1 MRAGAILETFRVMML
16 RSFPFRALMV
26 ATLAIAVMPLHGQST
41 NKQSDASSQ
50 QANGLPYP
58 GKVVEQIVARVDDQV
73 IDTSDYKRAEQD
85 LEQQAQQQNMSQA
98 ELDREKKDLL
108 RNLID
113 QQLLLAK
120 GKQLGIT
127 GEDQLVERLDAIRKQ
142 NHLDSMQALQQ
153 AVESQGL
160 SWQDFKQQI
169 RNNIIT
175 QTVIRQKV
183 APTIR
188 ISPDEIQKYYDAHKK
203 EFDRPE
209 EVRLSEILIPT
220 PNPDDAAQ
228 VAAAKKKADS
238 IEAKLKAGADFAKLA
253 KADSKGPTA
262 AQGGDLG
269 AFQKGQ
275 LAPELESATF
285 SLKKGQFTEPIQTK
299 QGWIILE
306 VTHHQD
312 AGVAPMSQ
320 VETQIENA
328 VGYNKMQPA
337 LRAYLTKLR
346 NESYI
351 DIRPGY
357 TDAGATPNEM
367 KPIYSAYVPPSGK
380 KKKAHMTRVRYD
392 AYHRGRHYRRKKTVK
407 TEVASAPASAKESR
421 KLRRERRKERAG
433 IQKPGKRE
441 KIRFGQAP
449 RENLP
454 PVLGQQPEGVDT
466 GSGVEANAA
475 TAQPAGTGNAAK
487 KRFGS
492 KSNEHHAKK
501 VDDHHPAAV
510 VGTAAEATMKV
521 QQSSLGLEGNTDK
534 KKKKKHPLRGG
545 PKRRYS
551 KVQLKK
557 DQEQKKAAQQQAQPA
572 STSGTPA
579 SDSGNSQPQQ

>member
-1 MRAGAILETFRVMML
+1 ML
-16 RSFPFRALMV
+16 RSFPFRALM
-26 ATLAIAVMPLHGQST
+26 AAALALAVMPLHGQSAS
-41 NKQSDASSQ
+41 NSSGDASSQ
-50 QANGLPYP
+50 QSNGLPYP

-73 IDTSDYKRAEQD
+73 IDTSDYQRAMQD
-85 LEQQAQQQNMSQA
+85 LEQQAREQNMSQA
-98 ELDREKKDLL
+98 ELDREKKNLL

-127 GEDQLVERLDAIRKQ
+127 GEDQLIQRLDQIRKQ
-142 NHLDSMQALQQ
+142 NHLDSMSALQQ
-153 AVESQGL
+153 AVEAQGL

-175 QTVIRQKV
+175 QEVIRQKV

-188 ISPDEIQKYYDAHKK
+188 ISPQEVQQYYDRHKK

-228 VAAAKKKADS
+228 VAAAKKKADA
-238 IEAKLKAGADFAKLA
+238 IEAKLKAGADFAALA
-253 KADSKGPTA
+253 KSSSSGPTA
-262 AQGGDLG
+262 AEGGDLG
-269 AFQKGQ
+269 DFQKGQ
-275 LAPELESATF
+275 LAPELEQATF
-285 SLKKGQFTEPIQTK
+285 SLKPGQFTEPIQTK
-299 QGWIILE
+299 QGWIILK

-312 AGVAPMSQ
+312 AGIAPLDQ
-320 VETQIENA
+320 VETQIENEI
-328 VGYNKMQPA
+328 GYQKMQPA

-357 TDAGATPNEM
+357 VDSGATPNEM

-380 KKKAHMTRVRYD
+380 KKKKHITRVRYD
-392 AYHRGRHYRRKKTVK
+392 AYHRGRRFSKHKKTAA
-407 TEVASAPASAKESR
+407 EVASAGAAGSKMSR
-421 KLRRERRKERAG
+421 KERRKLQRERAG

-441 KIRFGQAP
+441 KIRYGQAP

-454 PVLGQQPEGVDT
+454 PVLGQPAQAAETP
-466 GSGVEANAA
+466 SGEEVNAQSMQ
-475 TAQPAGTGNAAK
+475 TADASKAAK
-487 KRFGS
+487 QRFGS
-492 KSNEHHAKK
+492 KQNAQRKKVKK
-501 VDDHHPAAV
+501 VDDHHPAPV
-510 VGTAAEATMKV
+510 VGKAAEATL
-521 QQSSLGLEGNTDK
+521 QEQESSLGLGGVTPK
-534 KKKKKHPLRGG
+534 KKKKAHPMRQG

-557 DQEQKKAAQQQAQPA
+557 NQEKKAEQQPSSSSS
-572 STSGTPA
+572 STPDNQS
-579 SDSGNSQPQQ
+579 SQPQ

>member
-1 MRAGAILETFRVMML
+1 MMML
-16 RSFPFRALMV
+16 RSFPFRTLMV

-41 NKQSDASSQ
+41 NKQGDASSQ

-58 GKVVEQIVARVDDQV
+58 GTVVEQIVARVDDQV
-73 IDTSDYKRAEQD
+73 IDTSDYERAEQD
-85 LEQQAQQQNMSQA
+85 LKQQAQQQNMSQA

-142 NHLDSMQALQQ
+142 NHLDSMTALQQ

-188 ISPDEIQKYYDAHKK
+188 ISPDEIQKYYDQHKK

-228 VAAAKKKADS
+228 VAEAKKKADG
-238 IEAKLKAGADFAKLA
+238 IEAQLKAGGDFAKLA
-253 KADSKGPTA
+253 KSDSTGPTA
-262 AQGGDLG
+262 PQGGDLG
-269 AFQKGQ
+269 DFQKGQ
-275 LAPELESATF
+275 LAPELENATF
-285 SLKKGQFTEPIQTK
+285 PLKKGQFTEPIQTK

-312 AGVAPMSQ
+312 AGLAPMNQ

-392 AYHRGRHYRRKKTVK
+392 AYHRGRHYRVKKKAK
-407 TEVASAPASAKESR
+407 TEEASAQTSTKESR

-433 IQKPGKRE
+433 IQKPGKKE

-454 PVLGQQPEGVDT
+454 PALGQQPEGADT
-466 GSGVEANAA
+466 GNGAEANADA
-475 TAQPAGTGNAAK
+475 TQPAATGNAAK

-492 KSNEHHAKK
+492 KSNEHRAKK

-510 VGTAAEATMKV
+510 VGTAAEATMKE

-534 KKKKKHPLRGG
+534 KKKKTHPLRGG

-557 DQEQKKAAQQQAQPA
+557 DQEQKKAAQQQTQPS
-572 STSGTPA
+572 STTGTST
-579 SDSGNSQPQQ
+579 SDSGSSQPQQ

>member
-1 MRAGAILETFRVMML
+1 MRAGAILETFRVKML
-16 RSFPFRALMV
+16 RSFPFRALMA

-41 NKQSDASSQ
+41 NKQGDASSQ
-50 QANGLPYP
+50 QATGLPYP

-73 IDTSDYKRAEQD
+73 IDTSDYKRAQQD
-85 LEQQAQQQNMSQA
+85 LQQQARQQNMSPA
-98 ELDREKKDLL
+98 ELAREKKNLL

-127 GEDQLVERLDAIRKQ
+127 GEDQLVERLDEIRKQ
-142 NHLDSMQALQQ
+142 NHLDSMTALQQ
-153 AVESQGL
+153 AVEAQGL

-169 RNNIIT
+169 RQNIIT

-188 ISPDEIQKYYDAHKK
+188 ISPEEIQQYYDHHKK
-203 EFDRPE
+203 QFNRPE

-220 PNPDDAAQ
+220 PNPDNAAQ
-228 VAAAKKKADS
+228 VAAAKKKADA
-238 IEAKLKAGADFAKLA
+238 IEAKLKAGGDFAKLA
-253 KADSKGPTA
+253 KADSTGPTA

-269 AFQKGQ
+269 DFKKGQ
-275 LAPELESATF
+275 LAPELENATF
-285 SLKKGQFTEPIQTK
+285 PLKAGQFTTPIQTK
-299 QGWIILE
+299 QGWIILK

-312 AGVAPMSQ
+312 AGIAPLSQ
-320 VETQIENA
+320 VETQIENEI
-328 VGYNKMQPA
+328 GYNKMQPA

-346 NESYI
+346 NQSYI

-357 TDAGATPNEM
+357 TDSGATPNEM

-392 AYHRGRHYRRKKTVK
+392 AYHRGRYYGKKKAAPK
-407 TEVASAPASAKESR
+407 TEVAKASTSRASR
-421 KLRRERRKERAG
+421 KLRRERRKERTG
-433 IQKPGKRE
+433 TQKLGKKE

-454 PVLGQQPEGVDT
+454 PALGQQPEGAQT
-466 GSGVEANAA
+466 GNGVEVNAA
-475 TAQPAGTGNAAK
+475 ALPPTATSSAAK
-487 KRFGS
+487 KRYGR

-501 VDDHHPAAV
+501 VDDHHPDAV
-510 VGTAAEATMKV
+510 VGTAAEATMKE
-521 QQSSLGLEGNTDK
+521 QQSSLGLEGNTNK
-534 KKKKKHPLRGG
+534 KKKKTHPLRGG

-557 DQEQKKAAQQQAQPA
+557 DQEEKKATQQQAQPSSTGA
-572 STSGTPA
+572 STS
-579 SDSGNSQPQQ
+579 DSGSSQPQQ